1 MFVVYMLFIRVVIN
15 VCQFV
20 VYMLFISDV
29 KAVCQC
35 LLFTC
40 CLSVM

>member
-1 MFVVYMLFIRVVIN
+1 MD

-29 KAVCQC
+29 MDVCQC
-35 LLFTC
+35 MLFTC